1 METAPKFRKRKKNS
15 SSSVYIVHK
24 TSHQKISRP
33 SRAMTDGCGVRGG
46 GGGGGGR
53 GVTKC
58 FE

>member
-46 GGGGGGR
+46 GGGGGER
-53 GVTKC
+53 C
-58 FE
+58 N

>member
-15 SSSVYIVHK
+15 SSSVYLVHK
-24 TSHQKISRP
+24 TPNQEISRP
-33 SRAMTDGCGVRGG
+33 SHAMTDGCGVRGRG
-46 GGGGGGR
+46 GW